1 MKSFVSDNL
10 TLKLFSL
17 MLGFTF
23 WYAVARESGV
33 ELAFSIPFEL
43 QDVPEGL
50 EVVAESVQQVDVRLR
65 GPAEILRGI
74 SAQDLSVAVDLSDAE
89 PGERI
94 AYLTPEDVA
103 VPFGVRVMRVT
114 PSSLRIE
121 LDRTMRRTVNVIPRI
136 LGAPAEGFELQNI
149 ALSPQAVT
157 VVGPASQV
165 RGLEQVTTE
174 PVSADGLRQPFS
186 RAVGL
191 ELHPLVRLESG
202 TSIELTLDVR
212 EVRLRKE
219 ISEIEVTTR
228 PEAVRAS
235 LEPNSV
241 RVVVEGPRSMIEQLR
256 AGDLEVEV
264 RLDGLGAG
272 RHKVVPIVHVIRPD
286 ELAAVHIVSVTPNE
300 LTVQVQ

>member
-1 MKSFVSDNL
+1 MKSFLTDNIA
-10 TLKLFSL
+10 LKLFSL
-17 MLGFTF
+17 LLGFAF

-33 ELAFSIPFEL
+33 EFAFSIPFEL
-43 QDVPEGL
+43 RDVPEGL
-50 EVVAESVQQVDVRLR
+50 EVVEQSVQQVDVRLR

-89 PGERI
+89 PGDRI

-103 VPFGVRVMRVT
+103 VPFGARVMRVT
-114 PSSLRIE
+114 PSSLKIE
-121 LDRTMRRTVNVIPRI
+121 LDRTMEGTINVIPRV

-149 ALSPQAVT
+149 ALSPQVVT

-219 ISEIEVTTR
+219 LSEIEVMTR

-235 LEPNSV
+235 LEPKSV

-256 AGDLEVEV
+256 AEDLEVEV
-264 RLDGLGAG
+264 RLDGLGPG

-286 ELAAVHIVSVTPNE
+286 VFAAMHIVSVTPNE
-300 LTVQVQ
+300 LAAQVR

>member
-1 MKSFVSDNL
+1 MKSFVTDNL
-10 TLKLFSL
+10 ALKLFSL
-17 MLGFTF
+17 MLGFAF
-23 WYAVARESGV
+23 WFAVARESGV
-33 ELAFSIPFEL
+33 EFAFSIPFEL
-43 QDVPEGL
+43 RDVPEGL
-50 EVVAESVQQVDVRLR
+50 EVVAQSVQQVDVRLR

-89 PGERI
+89 PGERV

-103 VPFGVRVMRVT
+103 VPFGARVMRVT
-114 PSSLRIE
+114 PSSLRLE
-121 LDRTMRRTVNVIPRI
+121 LDRTMMRTVNVIPRI

-149 ALSPQAVT
+149 ALSSQVVT

-191 ELHPLVRLESG
+191 ELDPLVRLESG

-219 ISEIEVTTR
+219 ISGIEVTTR
-228 PEAVRAS
+228 PEAVSAS

-256 AGDLEVEV
+256 AEDLEVEV

-272 RHKVVPIVHVIRPD
+272 RHQVVPIVHVIRPD

-300 LTVQVQ
+300 LAVQVQ

>member
-1 MKSFVSDNL
+1 MKSFLTDNIA
-10 TLKLFSL
+10 LKLFSL
-17 MLGFTF
+17 LLGFAF

-33 ELAFSIPFEL
+33 EFAFSIPFEL
-43 QDVPEGL
+43 RDVPEGL

-103 VPFGVRVMRVT
+103 VPFGARVMRVT

-121 LDRTMRRTVNVIPRI
+121 LDRTMERTINVIPRI

-149 ALSPQAVT
+149 ALSPQVVT

-212 EVRLRKE
+212 EVQLRKE
-219 ISEIEVTTR
+219 LAEIEVMAR
-228 PEAVRAS
+228 PEAVSAI
-235 LEPNSV
+235 LEPKSV

-256 AGDLEVEV
+256 AEDLEVEV
-264 RLDGLGAG
+264 RLDGLAAG

-286 ELAAVHIVSVTPNE
+286 ELAAVHIVSVSPDE
-300 LTVQVQ
+300 LAVQVQ

>member
-1 MKSFVSDNL
+1 MKSFLTDNIA
-10 TLKLFSL
+10 LKLFSL
-17 MLGFTF
+17 LLGFAF

-33 ELAFSIPFEL
+33 EFAFSIPFEL
-43 QDVPEGL
+43 RDVPEGL
-50 EVVAESVQQVDVRLR
+50 EVVEESVQQVDVRLR

-103 VPFGVRVMRVT
+103 VPFGARVMRVT
-114 PSSLRIE
+114 PSSLKIE
-121 LDRTMRRTVNVIPRI
+121 LDRTMERTINVIPRV

-149 ALSPQAVT
+149 ALSPQVVT

-219 ISEIEVTTR
+219 LSEIEVLTR
-228 PEAVRAS
+228 PEAVSAS
-235 LEPNSV
+235 LEPKSV

-256 AGDLEVEV
+256 AEDLEVEV
-264 RLDGLGAG
+264 RLDGLGPG

-286 ELAAVHIVSVTPNE
+286 ELAAVHIVSVTPDE
-300 LTVQVQ
+300 LAVQVR

>member
-1 MKSFVSDNL
+1 MKSFLTDNIA
-10 TLKLFSL
+10 LKLFSL
-17 MLGFTF
+17 LLGFAF

-33 ELAFSIPFEL
+33 EFAFSIPFEL
-43 QDVPEGL
+43 RDVPEGL
-50 EVVAESVQQVDVRLR
+50 EVVEESVQQVDVRLR

-103 VPFGVRVMRVT
+103 VPFGARVMRVT
-114 PSSLRIE
+114 PSSLKIE
-121 LDRTMRRTVNVIPRI
+121 LDRTMERTINVIPRV

-149 ALSPQAVT
+149 ALSPQVVT

-219 ISEIEVTTR
+219 LSEIEVLTR
-228 PEAVRAS
+228 PEAVSAS
-235 LEPNSV
+235 LEPKSV

-256 AGDLEVEV
+256 AEDLEVEV
-264 RLDGLGAG
+264 RLDGLGPG

-286 ELAAVHIVSVTPNE
+286 ELAAVHIVSVTPDE
-300 LTVQVQ
+300 FAVQVR

>member
-1 MKSFVSDNL
+1 MKSFLTDNIA
-10 TLKLFSL
+10 LKLFSL
-17 MLGFTF
+17 LLGFAF

-33 ELAFSIPFEL
+33 EFAFSIPFEL
-43 QDVPEGL
+43 RDVPEGL
-50 EVVAESVQQVDVRLR
+50 EVVEESVQQVDVRLR

-103 VPFGVRVMRVT
+103 VPFGARVMRVT
-114 PSSLRIE
+114 PSSLKIE
-121 LDRTMRRTVNVIPRI
+121 LDRTMERTINVIPRV
-136 LGAPAEGFELQNI
+136 LGAPAEGFEIQNI
-149 ALSPQAVT
+149 ALSPQVVT

-219 ISEIEVTTR
+219 LSEIEVLTR
-228 PEAVRAS
+228 PEAVSAS
-235 LEPNSV
+235 LEPKSV

-256 AGDLEVEV
+256 AEDLEVEV
-264 RLDGLGAG
+264 RLDGLGPG
-272 RHKVVPIVHVIRPD
+272 RHKVVPIVHVVRPD
-286 ELAAVHIVSVTPNE
+286 ELAAVHIVSVTPDE
-300 LTVQVQ
+300 LAVQVR